1 MNAQLVNSLVEVVIN
16 LSPEDQT
23 FFQAQLSARQARV
36 KPHQTLPP
44 TEKAQQFREWVAR
57 FPKSNVSLPVEAL
70 DREHI
75 YGDRGA

>member
-1 MNAQLVNSLVEVVIN
+1 MNAQLVNSLVEVVLN

-23 FFQAQLSARQARV
+23 LFQSQLSARQASV
-36 KPHQTLPP
+36 EPHKTLTP
-44 TEKAQQFREWVAR
+44 TEKVHQFREWVAR
-57 FPKSNVSLPVEAL
+57 FPKSNVSLSAKAL

>member
-23 FFQAQLSARQARV
+23 FFQSQLSARLARV
-36 KPHQTLPP
+36 EPHKTLTPI
-44 TEKAQQFREWVAR
+44 EKAQQFREWVAR
-57 FPKSNVSLPVEAL
+57 FPKSNVSLSAEAVN
-70 DREHI
+70 RENI